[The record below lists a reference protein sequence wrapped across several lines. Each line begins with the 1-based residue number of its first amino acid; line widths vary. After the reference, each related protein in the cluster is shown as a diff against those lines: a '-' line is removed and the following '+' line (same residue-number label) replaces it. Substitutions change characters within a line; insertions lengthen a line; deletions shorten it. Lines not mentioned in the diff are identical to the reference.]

1 MLFLD
6 IGKYKSSIFFMLML
20 VLTSEFTLAQN
31 FNSEVEAIL
40 NINDSKDDIL
50 DIVGTAT
57 NKTEGNY
64 SLKYELSVITSGG
77 DGNNSSKNSQ
87 SGRFTLEPFETK
99 NLSQTSVSVDPHGRT
114 IILLIVYDEDDKVLG
129 TARSVYRSLEEEK
142 TEKKMSYQKPNEGI
156 ELTGMVTE
164 KTKTKP
170 GKDFYDFFYQKYSLS
185 PNKGNKIIE
194 IDEMISF
201 GRTTRIMVKIDDKI
215 IYQFF
220 ARPKLDYLKDQADQ
234 ALKQVNRYFEYLK
247 NRNESLTR
255 Y

>member
-1 MLFLD
+1 MSSYFAT
-6 IGKYKSSIFFMLML
+6 GKCKL
-20 VLTSEFTLAQN
+20 VIYLIIILTSKFISAQN
-31 FNSEVEAIL
+31 FNSEVEAV
-40 NINDSKDDIL
+40 INTSDTKDDIL
-50 DIVGTAT
+50 EIVGTAA

-64 SLKYELSVITSGG
+64 SLRYELSVITSS
-77 DGNNSSKNSQ
+77 GNSKNSSKNSQ

-99 NLSQTSVSVDPHGRT
+99 NLSQTSVSVDPEGST
-114 IILLIVYDEDDKVLG
+114 IILLLIYDEDDKLLG
-129 TARSVYRSLEEEK
+129 TDRKVYGSSEEEEA
-142 TEKKMSYQKPNEGI
+142 EKKMSYQKPNEGI

-164 KTKTKP
+164 NTKTKP

-194 IDEMISF
+194 VDEMISF
-201 GRTTRIMVKIDDKI
+201 GRTTRIMVKIEDKLV
-215 IYQFF
+215 YQFY